1 MRWKPQDFKFP
12 AITFVMKCETSFLRV
27 NPSQPPTPPFPCPL
41 QTTGWVDGKVMVV
54 STHGS
59 LHLPPALCSGTDR
72 EWNLLWTVINVHN
85 IDIALSPSSHFY
97 SQSLQARHVCTAINF
112 TDLEVSPLDEF
123 SARWNECRVAN
134 SLSLHG
140 GVLMPLDWRRRKLGL
155 HSVWV
160 YSRMHRVVFKY
171 LLLWT
176 NKDENH
182 FQLFFSF
189 KLMNELSLSGED
201 VFAI

>member
-1 MRWKPQDFKFP
+1 
-12 AITFVMKCETSFLRV
+12 MKVPRLLISSHYICDEMWDIVS
-27 NPSQPPTPPFPCPL
+27 PSESLPTPNPNLSLPAADDWL
-41 QTTGWVDGKVMVV
+41 GGWESDGGVH
-54 STHGS
+54 TWQ
-59 LHLPPALCSGTDR
+59 PALAPRPLFWDSQGV
-72 EWNLLWTVINVHN
+72 NLLWTVINVHN

-112 TDLEVSPLDEF
+112 TDLEVSPMDEF

-140 GVLMPLDWRRRKLGL
+140 GVLMPRDWRRRKLGL

-160 YSRMHRVVFKY
+160 YSRMHRVVVKY
-171 LLLWT
+171 LLLWP

-182 FQLFFSF
+182 FQLFVSF